1 MRKYILESI
10 PVDDYSLNTVAEK
23 VISGKSNF
31 QIFLNVHKIVMMKQ
45 NPKLFNSINEKDC
58 IYSIDG
64 MWVKWLAKNKTFLPK
79 QRFGG
84 LDVIE
89 KFCQLSEKNNL
100 KIYLLGS
107 KPEVMNIV
115 RNKLKEEYPKINLC
129 GYNHGYF
136 KDEDQM
142 INKIISLNPDILFL
156 ALPSPRKELL
166 GYKIY
171 KRSNSIK
178 YAAGVGGAFDII
190 AGLSPRAPIFIQN
203 IGLEWLY
210 RVLISPNKLFIRY
223 LRDGISFLKILSI
236 DFLKK

>member
-10 PVDDYSLNTVAEK
+10 PIDDYSLNTVAEK
-23 VISGKSNF
+23 VISEKSNF

-45 NPKLFNSINEKDC
+45 YPKLFNSINEKDC
-58 IYSIDG
+58 IFSIDG
-64 MWVKWLAKNKTFLPK
+64 MWVKWLAKNNTFSPK

-107 KPEVMNIV
+107 KPEVINIV
-115 RNKLKEEYPKINLC
+115 ITKLKEEYPKMNLC
-129 GYNHGYF
+129 GYNDGYF

-142 INKIISLNPDILFL
+142 INKIISLDPDILFL

-171 KRSNSIK
+171 KKSHSIK
-178 YAAGVGGAFDII
+178 YAAGVGGAFDVI
-190 AGLSPRAPIFIQN
+190 AGFHQELQA
-203 IGLEWLY
+203 
-210 RVLISPNKLFIRY
+210 LFKTLDWNGYIEY
-223 LRDGISFLKILSI
+223 
-236 DFLKK
+236 